1 MEKHLSMDSL
11 LRRRLRWWW
20 SCMGLARGAVCW
32 WRSRC
37 VVWNGYPHC
46 SVFTIFSMNIKDGI
60 HYQYLPVSGLQKW
73 IPIFICKKQKSNQ
86 IHTKLRIKTNRHS
99 ICSYQWP
106 NTKISLVRWLVLLY
120 LHDIQKKCRGKN
132 KQSFYSKETYSSW
145 WTEALKVSLKW
156 KIITQYDQK

>member
-1 MEKHLSMDSL
+1 MERHPSMDSL
-11 LRRRLRWWW
+11 HHRMLRWWW

-73 IPIFICKKQKSNQ
+73 IPRFICKKQKSDK
-86 IHTKLRIKTNRHS
+86 IHIKLRIKTNRHS

-120 LHDIQKKCRGKN
+120 LHDVQKNAAKKISNHFIPRKHILVDELKLSEYLWSGK
-132 KQSFYSKETYSSW
+132 S
-145 WTEALKVSLKW
+145 
-156 KIITQYDQK
+156 